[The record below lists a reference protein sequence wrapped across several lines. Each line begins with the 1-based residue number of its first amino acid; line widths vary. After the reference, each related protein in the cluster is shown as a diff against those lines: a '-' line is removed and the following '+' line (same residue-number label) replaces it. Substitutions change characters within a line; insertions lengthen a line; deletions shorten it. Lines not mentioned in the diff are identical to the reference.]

1 MHVPNLNAK
10 FKNKFDLLNSNK
22 EDEVSMTVKKINYE
36 TLLQFFVQSWSIQ
49 SSSKWSGDNPAKGQC
64 GVTALVINDIF
75 GGEILKTMLPDGW
88 HFYNRIDGKR
98 YDLTKSQFC
107 EGINYQDILSNR
119 EEAFSDTNQNQYNYL
134 KQSVERLLP
143 VREKSKLSKFC
154 NVKLFYK

>member
-1 MHVPNLNAK
+1 MNPK
-10 FKNKFDLLNSNK
+10 FKNKFDLLNINK
-22 EDEVSMTVKKINYE
+22 EEEVSMTVKKIDYE
-36 TLLQFFVQSWSIQ
+36 TLLQFLFQSWSIQ
-49 SSSKWSGDNPAKGQC
+49 SSSKWSEDNPAKGQC

-98 YDLTKSQFC
+98 YDLTKSQIC

-119 EEAFSDTNQNQYNYL
+119 EEAFLDTNQNQYNYL

-143 VREKSKLSKFC
+143 DSEKSKLSKHG